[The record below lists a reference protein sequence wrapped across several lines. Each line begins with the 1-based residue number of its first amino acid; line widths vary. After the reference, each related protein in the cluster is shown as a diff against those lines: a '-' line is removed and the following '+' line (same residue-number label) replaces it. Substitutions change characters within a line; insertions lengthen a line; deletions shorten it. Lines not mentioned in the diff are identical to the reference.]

1 MQNAQ
6 GSGSYALSILF
17 VLAALVCAVLAVLYY
32 FAVIQVLVSDPHAH
46 NHPTHAIALVVA
58 AVACLV
64 AANFARPKT
73 A

>member
-1 MQNAQ
+1 MQNTQ
-6 GSGSYALSILF
+6 RSGSYAVSILF
-17 VLAALVCAVLAVLYY
+17 VLAALVCVVLAVLYY
-32 FAVIQVLVSDPHAH
+32 FAVIQVLVSDPHAR
-46 NHPTHAIALVVA
+46 NHPTHAIALLVA